1 MNDFLSN
8 WSKDF
13 IRMFNDGKIDG
24 EIQYMIR
31 IESLTDIPAAYIPIQ
46 YKDAKGNLIKDSV
59 LLIKRN
65 KNWYLIGM

>member
-1 MNDFLSN
+1 MISYPIGAKILSECLH
-8 WSKDF
+8 
-13 IRMFNDGKIDG
+13 DGKIDG